1 MSGEQFTITGAAL
14 GTFKLDQKI
23 VATGTI
29 MRSGNVATFEATKIE
44 PGNQPCQVGFS
55 MDSLKKSIGHAR
67 FGIRGGVALDPDS
80 INLGAQAEFGPLF
93 RTIWFRPTGEF
104 GFGEVTKVGSINPEF
119 AYYLP
124 FTGYGK
130 GDTRWNS
137 YVGAGPTITI
147 ARRDFSGFPDNPT
160 ESVTDWDTDVGV
172 NIFVGVAQSNGL
184 FFELKGTAYAIP
196 AIRLYLGYTFK

>member
-1 MSGEQFTITGAAL
+1 MSGEQLTITGAAL
-14 GTFKLDQKI
+14 GSLKLDQKV

-29 MRSGNVATFEATKIE
+29 MRSGNVATLEATKID
-44 PGNQPCQVGFS
+44 PVNQPCQVGFS

-67 FGIRGGVALDPDS
+67 FGIRGGVAFDPDL

-93 RTIWFRPTGEF
+93 RTIWFRPTAEF
-104 GFGEVTKVGSINPEF
+104 GFGEVTKVGSVNAEF

-124 FTGYGK
+124 FTGYGR

-137 YVGAGPTITI
+137 YVGAGPGLTI

-160 ESVTDWDTDVGV
+160 DSITDWDTDVGL
-172 NIFVGVAQSNGL
+172 NIFVGVVQSSGL
-184 FFELKGTAYAIP
+184 FFELKGSAYSIP